1 MKKIVLFACMLL
13 GFAYASTAQTT
24 PTDSTVNQLVGKYKF
39 GEGSPVPEVT
49 VVLENGVLMMNSQA
63 GSSTLEKSAD
73 DVYVIT
79 QFQGTAK
86 FTRNENKVVT
96 GVTILAMGYELV
108 GTKEIAS
115 TFSLSVK
122 NLAKIAACLTPVVK

>member
-1 MKKIVLFACMLL
+1 MKKMLLFAFMLV
-13 GFAYASTAQTT
+13 GFISATNAQTDT
-24 PTDSTVNQLVGKYKF
+24 TVNQLIGKYKF
-39 GEGSPVPEVT
+39 AEGSPVSEVT

-63 GSSTLEKSAD
+63 GSSTLEKSAE

-86 FTRNENKVVT
+86 FTRDGNKKVT

-108 GTKEIAS
+108 GTKEPSS
-115 TFSLSVK
+115 TYFLS
-122 NLAKIAACLTPVVK
+122 AKKVVLSAAVVK

>member
-1 MKKIVLFACMLL
+1 MKKVILFVFMLV
-13 GFAYASTAQTT
+13 GFTVATYAQTT
-24 PTDSTVNQLVGKYKF
+24 PTNPTDSTVNQILGKYKF
-39 GEGSPVPEVT
+39 AEGSPVAEVT
-49 VVLENGVLMMNSQA
+49 VALENGVLVMNSAA
-63 GSSTLEKSAD
+63 GSSTLEKSGE

-108 GTKEIAS
+108 GTKEAN
-115 TFSLSVK
+115 TVSLYALRKAAKPVLFVK
-122 NLAKIAACLTPVVK
+122 

>member
-1 MKKIVLFACMLL
+1 MKKILLFAFMLV
-13 GFAYASTAQTT
+13 GFVSASNAQSA
-24 PTDSTVNQLVGKYKF
+24 PTDTTVNQLVGKYKF
-39 GEGSPVPEVT
+39 AEGSPVTEVT

-63 GSSTLEKSAD
+63 GSSTLEKSAE

-86 FTRNENKVVT
+86 FTRDESKKVT

-108 GTKEIAS
+108 GTKEPADTL
-115 TFSLSVK
+115 TFSFKKAVLLS
-122 NLAKIAACLTPVVK
+122 PVVK

>member
-1 MKKIVLFACMLL
+1 MKKVILFVFMLV
-13 GFAYASTAQTT
+13 GFTVAANAQSS
-24 PTDSTVNQLVGKYKF
+24 PAPKDSTVNQILGKYKF
-39 GEGSPVPEVT
+39 ADGSPVTEVT
-49 VVLENGVLMMNSQA
+49 VALENGVLVMNSPA
-63 GSSTLEKSAD
+63 GSSTLEKSGD

-108 GTKEIAS
+108 GTKETNAVPLYVLRKAAKPVL
-115 TFSLSVK
+115 FVK
-122 NLAKIAACLTPVVK
+122 

>member
-1 MKKIVLFACMLL
+1 MKKVILFVFMLV
-13 GFAYASTAQTT
+13 GFTVAANAQTS
-24 PTDSTVNQLVGKYKF
+24 PAPKDSTVNQILGKYKF
-39 GEGSPVPEVT
+39 ADGSPVAEVT
-49 VVLENGVLMMNSQA
+49 VALENGVLVMNSPA
-63 GSSTLEKSAD
+63 GSSTLEKSGE

-108 GTKEIAS
+108 GTKEAN
-115 TFSLSVK
+115 TVSLYALRKAAKPVLFVK
-122 NLAKIAACLTPVVK
+122 

>member
-1 MKKIVLFACMLL
+1 MKKMFLFAFMLV
-13 GFAYASTAQTT
+13 GFLSATNAQTDT
-24 PTDSTVNQLVGKYKF
+24 TVNQLIGKYKF
-39 GEGSPVPEVT
+39 TEGSPVSEVT

-63 GSSTLEKSAD
+63 GSSTLEKSAE

-86 FTRNENKVVT
+86 FTRDENKKVI

-108 GTKEIAS
+108 GTKEPSS
-115 TFSLSVK
+115 TYYLATKKAVLLSPLVK
-122 NLAKIAACLTPVVK
+122 

>member
-1 MKKIVLFACMLL
+1 MKKILLFAFMLI
-13 GFAYASTAQTT
+13 GFVSASNAQSA
-24 PTDSTVNQLVGKYKF
+24 PTDSTVNQLLGKYKF
-39 GEGSPVPEVT
+39 AEGSPVAEVT

-63 GSSTLEKSAD
+63 GSSTLEKSAE

-86 FTRNENKVVT
+86 FTRDENKKVT

-108 GTKEIAS
+108 GTKEPVS
-115 TFSLSVK
+115 TLAFTTKKAVLLS
-122 NLAKIAACLTPVVK
+122 PVVK